1 MLQFLKSK
9 TKDKTKWNW
18 QKMKQ
23 PRQSSDIVNN
33 NSAQTLNEILTP
45 WQKWHILA
53 FQEQFCQI
61 TERQQKLLRNWLIY
75 ILLHDKWSNS
85 MPPHYI

>member
-1 MLQFLKSK
+1 MAPRHVAIFEIQNKRQNKVKL
-9 TKDKTKWNW
+9 TKNEAA
-18 QKMKQ
+18 Q
-23 PRQSSDIVNN
+23 RQSSDIVNN

-61 TERQQKLLRNWLIY
+61 TERQQKLLRN
-75 ILLHDKWSNS
+75 
-85 MPPHYI
+85 